1 MGVLLLSHGNIC
13 VVLYDSYLEM
23 REVRVNNCNHIHM
36 RNYHG
41 SVFKNALAL
50 SMTLEYFIAYDT
62 EIGSQKT

>member
-1 MGVLLLSHGNIC
+1 M
-13 VVLYDSYLEM
+13 VLYDSYLEM